1 VASPSSHTPV
11 HGHVWN
17 HADQNSCGSAP
28 MQCRLRDGT
37 TVTIGATD
45 CRHENLRRAIV
56 ARGAGSRSV
65 NMPVCVT
72 APGGPACGVHVVTT
86 RAKGVNTDP
95 ARPRDYQA
103 AVLAWV
109 RVRLGDPS

>member
-1 VASPSSHTPV
+1 
-11 HGHVWN
+11 
-17 HADQNSCGSAP
+17 
-28 MQCRLRDGT
+28 
-37 TVTIGATD
+37 VTLGAKD

-86 RAKGVNTDP
+86 RANGVNTDP

-103 AVLAWV
+103 AILTWV
-109 RVRLGDPS
+109 RARLGDPSSRAAIRWSPTRGRSSVGRAPALQAGGRGFESHRLH